1 MSDATFSA
9 IGARGNSDRS
19 ANPFRSVM
27 QWLGR
32 IGRYRQTL
40 NALAELDDRAL
51 HDLGLQRSSIKSV
64 AYQAAYG
71 RR

>member
-9 IGARGNSDRS
+9 IGARGNLNRPAS
-19 ANPFRSVM
+19 PLQSVM

-51 HDLGLQRSSIKSV
+51 NDLGLQRSSIKSV